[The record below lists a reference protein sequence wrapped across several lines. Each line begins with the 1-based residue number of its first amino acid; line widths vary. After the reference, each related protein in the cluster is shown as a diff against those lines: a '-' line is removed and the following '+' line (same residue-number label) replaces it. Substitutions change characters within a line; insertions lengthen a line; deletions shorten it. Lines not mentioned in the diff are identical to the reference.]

1 MDDFNNMGG
10 DLNVKADINVVDAPT
25 AQNVVM
31 DAPDPFAEPVAP
43 VTEPGTVAFE
53 PQADVFEA
61 DPVTE
66 VLPPAETG
74 IPAAEAVTI
83 KALKISAPNSHI
95 FVMHLRCQ
103 FIM

>member
-1 MDDFNNMGG
+1 MGG

-74 IPAAEAVTI
+74 IPAADVLRSNQAACGRRTVFSCS
-83 KALKISAPNSHI
+83 ALRAG
-95 FVMHLRCQ
+95 Q
-103 FIM
+103 AG